1 MKTLTGLLTR
11 IAKKI
16 SFIHPEKPVGLYRI
30 EVTSLPE
37 ELDFPEILPLE
48 LQYVLAKSPH
58 CRERLRDFLAHGKA
72 VGIRTVERTPENV
85 LAAINHVSLLSQHF
99 LILSWLPA
107 LLRTHQFPV
116 ITAADKEKARARGVD
131 LDKEVAVV
139 YSQRREFKKVVLID
153 EENRGTSAEELQLMR
168 ELNED
173 LDEIS
178 IDYIINRLTFDNAHE
193 RTETAQSVV
202 KALLLVGPIAHI
214 LEQGLHGLGKVFAA
228 STDDLMSEAAELLA
242 LRGSGFSWKVLWK
255 RSLVLLPVFLAA
267 TYLAF
272 SSERFV
278 EVKNYFTAGLLFGVS
293 AVALSLTTAIQSIFM
308 YRSCVRSLIQ
318 EGKLPAM
325 AGGGIMQLALRQD
338 FTNPARL
345 GLFLGAAVA
354 PINAMLA
361 FNLFPNWLHNGWFL
375 ALLGSTEGLVA
386 GLTVLTARKINN
398 FIYRRNLKRV
408 INPD

>member
-1 MKTLTGLLTR
+1 MKTPSSLLT
-11 IAKKI
+11 KI
-16 SFIHPEKPVGLYRI
+16 TRSLSFFQPEKPVGLYRI

-48 LQYVLAKSPH
+48 LRYVLAKSPH
-58 CRERLRDFLAHGKA
+58 RRERLHYFLSHGKA

-85 LAAINHVSLLSQHF
+85 LAAINHIALLSQHYF
-99 LILSWLPA
+99 ILSWLPD
-107 LLRTHQFPV
+107 LLRSHKFPV
-116 ITAADKEKARARGVD
+116 ISVEDKEKAHARGID
-131 LDKEVAVV
+131 LEKELQVV

-153 EENRGTSAEELQLMR
+153 EENRGTSEEELKLMR

-202 KALLLVGPIAHI
+202 KALLFVGPIAHI

-242 LRGSGFSWKVLWK
+242 LRGSGFSWGALWK
-255 RSLVLLPVFLAA
+255 RSIILVPVFIFA

-272 SSERFV
+272 SSEHFV
-278 EVKNYFTAGLLFGVS
+278 KKEQYFTAGLYFGIS

-308 YRSCVRSLIQ
+308 YRGCVKRLIK
-318 EGKLPAM
+318 EGKIKTLSDW
-325 AGGGIMQLALRQD
+325 QVSKLALRQD

-345 GLFLGAAVA
+345 GLFLGAVAA

-361 FNLFPNWLHNGWFL
+361 FNYFTDWLHNGWFL

-398 FIYRRNLKRV
+398 SIYRRKLRSA
-408 INPD
+408 IGGF